1 MEVKL
6 GNITIEV
13 KDFVEG
19 KEDGEVYLYITDSEV
34 KEADFEEFFSFF
46 KQYSEKDQYFT
57 TIFDGHSFFGRF
69 GQLYYSKS
77 DGVYK
82 MRLVFVK
89 SQSDIREQHGS
100 GFVMNNASY
109 RNTKKTIVKN
119 DLILSNLL
127 SVLEEKG
134 ILSAT
139 DLKGITTVDEV
150 SFNDRLLRMNAE
162 IDDLHKYLK
171 EEYNTLD
178 DIRKNEY

>member
-19 KEDGEVYLYITDSEV
+19 EDDGEVYLYITDSEV
-34 KEADFEEFFSFF
+34 KEADFEDFLSFF

-69 GQLYYSKS
+69 GRLYYSKS
-77 DGVYK
+77 DSVVK

-89 SQSDIREQHGS
+89 SHADTRELPGS
-100 GFVMNNASY
+100 NFVVNDASY
-109 RNTKKTIVKN
+109 RNTKKALVKS

-139 DLKGITTVDEV
+139 DLKEITTVDEA
-150 SFNDRLLRMNAE
+150 SFDDRFIRMNAE

-178 DIRKNEY
+178 DIRKKQC